1 MDGESLFF
9 EGQLVK
15 NGQNLEVPLQKQ
27 GTAHRQSDHQL
38 LSLSLLMTAKPV
50 ALQLIEVG
58 LQRDLVPQVSHQ
70 KATRLRSPS
79 LQCPEA
85 RPDDRRRSAEVI
97 LRSAMTHEP
106 GRHQCGGRGQERG
119 EVAEEWQ
126 RVVHHRRGN
135 AGKQSGEVFTW
146 AAGEVRIRSK
156 AKVVVERKN
165 NRAAKGFFF
174 CLTSLN
180 WAFFFVFFYDES
192 PKQLGL
198 HLSERK
204 RNTNSDCLVRTKVV
218 REYFLVDIF
227 LVFQHLSD

>member
-27 GTAHRQSDHQL
+27 GTAHHQSDHQP
-38 LSLSLLMTAKPV
+38 LSLLLLMTAKPV

-85 RPDDRRRSAEVI
+85 LPDDRRRSTEVI

-119 EVAEEWQ
+119 EVAEE
-126 RVVHHRRGN
+126 
-135 AGKQSGEVFTW
+135 
-146 AAGEVRIRSK
+146 
-156 AKVVVERKN
+156 
-165 NRAAKGFFF
+165 
-174 CLTSLN
+174 
-180 WAFFFVFFYDES
+180 
-192 PKQLGL
+192 
-198 HLSERK
+198 
-204 RNTNSDCLVRTKVV
+204 
-218 REYFLVDIF
+218 
-227 LVFQHLSD
+227 